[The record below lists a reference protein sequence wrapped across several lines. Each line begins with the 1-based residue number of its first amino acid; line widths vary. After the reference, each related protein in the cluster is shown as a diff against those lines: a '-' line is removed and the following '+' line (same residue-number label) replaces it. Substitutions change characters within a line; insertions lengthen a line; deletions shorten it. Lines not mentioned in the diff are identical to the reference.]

1 MDATALRARWPEVLA
16 AVQRERRVAW
26 MQLSNASVQSLAD
39 GVLTLAFAQAGV
51 ARGFLTGGY
60 DKDLSAALSALF
72 GITPRIAT
80 TLGPGGPPSGGSSG
94 PRPASP
100 PGGQTQSAPGPEA
113 RGSRGRAPAAASSD
127 PAGLPPPP
135 PDEDTDPADE
145 AAPEGLSGM
154 DLIERELGGRVIEE
168 IG

>member
-1 MDATALRARWPEVLA
+1 MLRDRWADILDTIRDV
-16 AVQRERRVAW
+16 RKVAW
-26 MQLSNASVQSLAD
+26 ILLSNATVESLAD

-80 TLGPGGPPSGGSSG
+80 TLGPGGSPPPDAGPG

-100 PGGQTQSAPGPEA
+100 PPASGRAQAVPGEA
-113 RGSRGRAPAAASSD
+113 RKNGGRTPAATND
-127 PAGLPPPP
+127 PSGETPQGPKD
-135 PDEDTDPADE
+135 PDVADDGSKGTKLNED
-145 AAPEGLSGM
+145 
-154 DLIERELGGRVIEE
+154 
-168 IG
+168 